1 MIDLNRVRHVLDEA
15 QELVDDLHGLQ
26 LDDSTAVTSQSKGK
40 ARQERAQRSQE
51 LQLLATRLELAAAL
65 VRNEYWFARGE
76 PDPLCETRD
85 RAE

>member
-1 MIDLNRVRHVLDEA
+1 MIDLTKVRAVLDDA
-15 QELVDDLHGLQ
+15 NSLIGDLDGLD

-65 VRNEYWFARGE
+65 VRCEYWFARGE
-76 PDPLCETRD
+76 PDPLNPNRET
-85 RAE
+85 E